1 MQLDDK
7 LYKEIK
13 EYCELN
19 KLKTRDFIHDILK
32 KAFLKEKYG
41 ETPFE
46 FNSQEV
52 TVHIEPSKS
61 ETLIEKTVETSTII
75 ETEKSETNDV
85 EFVEILPLENNKQLE
100 EIVKIK
106 KKRKLN

>member
-1 MQLDDK
+1 MQLDNK

-19 KLKTRDFIHDILK
+19 ELKTRDFIHDILK

-41 ETPFE
+41 ETPFG

-52 TVHIEPSKS
+52 IVHVESPKS
-61 ETLIEKTVETSTII
+61 ETLIEQTVEIPSII
-75 ETEKSETNDV
+75 GIEESETKNIESV
-85 EFVEILPLENNKQLE
+85 EVLPLEKEKQLE
-100 EIVKIK
+100 ETVKIK